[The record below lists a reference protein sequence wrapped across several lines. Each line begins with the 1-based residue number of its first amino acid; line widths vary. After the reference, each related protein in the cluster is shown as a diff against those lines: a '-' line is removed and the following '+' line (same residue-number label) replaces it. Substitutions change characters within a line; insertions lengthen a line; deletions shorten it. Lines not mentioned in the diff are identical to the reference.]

1 MSTRHR
7 PWGLVV
13 FFSYGVVVLVAG
25 GFAVRWNMTHYGY
38 DRVQRSGDVSPPR
51 SGDDRWAAFGPNP

>member
-1 MSTRHR
+1 
-7 PWGLVV
+7 V